1 MDDRAGR
8 ALRESEARYQSV
20 VTAMAEGVVMQ
31 DANLAIL
38 ACNRAAEQLLGLS
51 AAEMMGRTSLDPRWR
66 AIHGDGSPFPG
77 DTHPVSVTLRTGQA
91 QRDVVMGIHKPDGS
105 LTWLSVNSEP
115 LFREGEARPHAVVS
129 TFSDITRRK
138 DIEDALRRSE
148 ERYRRILETTL
159 EGVWLIDLEGN
170 TTYGNQRMAEMLG
183 CTPEELAT
191 ANMWEFIDDS
201 DRDVVVQRLAARAR
215 GVGELHDFRFKRKDG
230 TYIWTSM
237 ATSPITQLDGT
248 KGALAMVRD
257 VTVARRMEA
266 ELRESK
272 ERHELALSAGELGT
286 WEWTV
291 GGGKVAASDQVR
303 AILGVPPETPLDNRD
318 VYFSYVHPD
327 DRDGL
332 TAKMRGHVESGS
344 TERFVNDYRI
354 VRPDGQV
361 RWVRSSGRAIRGP
374 AGEPRILGTLSD
386 VTESRALEEQ
396 LQQARQLEGIG
407 RLAGGV
413 AHDFNNLLTAIL
425 ASVAFAESAKVPG
438 IAEDLTT
445 IRTAA
450 ERGAELTRQLLAFA
464 RKQVIELAPL
474 DLNAIL
480 GQLAKLL
487 RRMVGEDVELTFDLG
502 EHLWLLRGDAS
513 QIEQVIVNLVV
524 NGREAMPKGGMLRIE
539 TRNVLVA
546 PGNEHRH
553 PGVAPG
559 EYVSLAVTDA
569 GGGIDKAVVPHIFEP
584 FYTTKRT
591 GTGLGLASCYGIVTQ
606 LGGHIRVQSEQGQGS
621 TFTVYLP
628 RDRGQPRPAQ
638 RAAAPSPASRST
650 STILLVEDDDLLR
663 SVIVRGLSEG
673 GYRVLVASDGDQ
685 ALAVAAKHD
694 GPIHALITDVIMPR
708 MSGGQLAERFA
719 SIRPET
725 KILFVSGYTDQI
737 IARQNVVEPGQHF
750 LAKPYTIDTL
760 RQRIDDMIGNSSRA
774 R

>member
-8 ALRESEARYQSV
+8 ALRESEARYRSV
-20 VTAMAEGVVMQ
+20 VTAMAEGVIMQ
-31 DANLAIL
+31 DADSVIL
-38 ACNRAAEQLLGLS
+38 ACNQAATQLLGLS
-51 AAEMMGRTSLDPRWR
+51 ADQMMGRTSMDPRWR
-66 AIHGDGSPFPG
+66 AIHEDGSPFPG
-77 DTHPVSVTLRTGQA
+77 ETHPVSVTLRTGQA
-91 QRDVVMGIHKPDGS
+91 QRDVVMGVHKPDGS

-115 LFREGEARPHAVVS
+115 LFREREARPHAVVC
-129 TFSDITRRK
+129 TFSDITARK
-138 DIEDALRRSE
+138 AIEDTLRRSE
-148 ERYRRILETTL
+148 ERHRRILETTL
-159 EGVWLIDLEGN
+159 EGVWLIDLDGN
-170 TTYGNQRMAEMLG
+170 TTFGNQRMAEMLG

-191 ANMWEFIDDS
+191 SNLWDFIDDS
-201 DRDVVVQRLAARAR
+201 DREIVVKRLAARSR
-215 GVGELHDFRFKRKDG
+215 GIGELHDFRFKRKDG
-230 TYIWTSM
+230 SFVWTSM
-237 ATSPITQLDGT
+237 VTSPITHLDGSI
-248 KGALAMVRD
+248 GALAMVRD
-257 VTVARRMEA
+257 VTEARRMEA

-272 ERHELALSAGELGT
+272 ERLELALSAGQMGT

-291 GGGKVAASDQVR
+291 GGGQIAVSIQVR
-303 AILGVPPETPLDNRD
+303 EMLGVPAETPLDSRD

-327 DRDGL
+327 DREGL
-332 TAKMRGHVESGS
+332 AAKMRGYIESGS
-344 TERFVNDYRI
+344 TERFINDYRV
-354 VRPDGQV
+354 VRPDGRV
-361 RWVRSSGRAIRGP
+361 RWVRSSGRALRGP
-374 AGEPRILGTLSD
+374 TGEVRILGTITD

-425 ASVAFAESAKVPG
+425 ASVVFAEAAKVPG
-438 IAEDLTT
+438 IAEDLAT
-445 IRTAA
+445 IRSAA

-464 RKQVIELAPL
+464 RKQVIELASL

-480 GQLAKLL
+480 GELAKLL

-502 EHLWLLRGDAS
+502 GDLWLLRGDAS

-524 NGREAMPKGGMLRIE
+524 NGREAMPKGGPLRIE
-539 TRNVLVA
+539 TRNVVVDL
-546 PGNEHRH
+546 GNADHH
-553 PGVAPG
+553 PGVTPG

-591 GTGLGLASCYGIVTQ
+591 GTGLGLASSYGTVKQ
-606 LGGHIRVQSEQGQGS
+606 LGGHIRVQSEPGQGS

-628 RDRGQPRPAQ
+628 RDRGQQRPAA
-638 RAAAPSPASRST
+638 RAVATSPVPRST

-663 SVIVRGLSEG
+663 SVVVRGLAEG
-673 GYRVLVASDGDQ
+673 GYQVLVASDGDQ

-719 SIRPET
+719 AIRPET

-750 LAKPYTIDTL
+750 LAKPYTLDAL
-760 RQRIDDMIGNSSRA
+760 RQRIDAMIGDSAPA